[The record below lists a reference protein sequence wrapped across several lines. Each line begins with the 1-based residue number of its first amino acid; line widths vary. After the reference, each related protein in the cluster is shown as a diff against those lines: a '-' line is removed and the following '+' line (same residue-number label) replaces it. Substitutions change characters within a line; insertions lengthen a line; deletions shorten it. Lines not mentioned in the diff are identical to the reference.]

1 MICCLCTISIYIIS
15 ISLLFKKI
23 YGINKSKV
31 RFSGLHI
38 LQMIESWAPKNVPML
53 CLKFQNL
60 QMSPQKH
67 ETSVMVGPSIDHGY
81 LMLHTFL
88 TRKKYIPTL
97 YYYIIRCWLV
107 FFFTV
112 RKIYTHVPCYM
123 TIWTNQIRRFIK
135 KIIEYFSTHYTY
147 TCMKNT

>member
-1 MICCLCTISIYIIS
+1 MLFVHNINIYYFYQSSFQNFLWYKQIQS
-15 ISLLFKKI
+15 KI
-23 YGINKSKV
+23 FRPAYIAND
-31 RFSGLHI
+31 
-38 LQMIESWAPKNVPML
+38 IELSSKNVPML

-97 YYYIIRCWLV
+97 YYYIIRCWL
-107 FFFTV
+107 FFFHCE
-112 RKIYTHVPCYM
+112 KNMYACALLYDNL
-123 TIWTNQIRRFIK
+123 NQSDKAFYK
-135 KIIEYFSTHYTY
+135 K
-147 TCMKNT
+147 K

>member
-1 MICCLCTISIYIIS
+1 MLFVHNINIYYFYQSSFQKFLWYKQIQS
-15 ISLLFKKI
+15 KI
-23 YGINKSKV
+23 FRPAYIAND
-31 RFSGLHI
+31 
-38 LQMIESWAPKNVPML
+38 IELSSKNVPML

-97 YYYIIRCWLV
+97 YYYIIRCWL
-107 FFFTV
+107 FFFHCE
-112 RKIYTHVPCYM
+112 KNMYACALLYDNL
-123 TIWTNQIRRFIK
+123 NQSDKAFYK
-135 KIIEYFSTHYTY
+135 K
-147 TCMKNT
+147 K

>member
-1 MICCLCTISIYIIS
+1 MLFVHNINIYYFYQSSFQKFLWYKQIQSKIFRPAYIANDIELSSKKCTNAV
-15 ISLLFKKI
+15 FKIPKFT
-23 YGINKSKV
+23 NESSKT
-31 RFSGLHI
+31 RDFG
-38 LQMIESWAPKNVPML
+38 N
-53 CLKFQNL
+53 
-60 QMSPQKH
+60 
-67 ETSVMVGPSIDHGY
+67 GPSIDHGY

-97 YYYIIRCWLV
+97 YYYIIRWV
-107 FFFTV
+107 FFTV

>member
-1 MICCLCTISIYIIS
+1 MLFVHNINTYYFYQSSFQKFLWYKQIQSKIFRPAYIA
-15 ISLLFKKI
+15 
-23 YGINKSKV
+23 ND
-31 RFSGLHI
+31 
-38 LQMIESWAPKNVPML
+38 IELSSKNVPML

-97 YYYIIRCWLV
+97 YYYIIRCWLG
-107 FFFTV
+107 FFSLWE
-112 RKIYTHVPCYM
+112 KYTRMCLL
-123 TIWTNQIRRFIK
+123 IWQFEPIR
-135 KIIEYFSTHYTY
+135 
-147 TCMKNT
+147 

>member
-1 MICCLCTISIYIIS
+1 MLFVHNINIYYFYQSSFQNFLWYKQIQS
-15 ISLLFKKI
+15 KI
-23 YGINKSKV
+23 FRPAYIAND
-31 RFSGLHI
+31 
-38 LQMIESWAPKNVPML
+38 IELSSKNVPML

-107 FFFTV
+107 FFSLWE
-112 RKIYTHVPCYM
+112 KYTRMCLV
-123 TIWTNQIRRFIK
+123 IWQFEPIR
-135 KIIEYFSTHYTY
+135 
-147 TCMKNT
+147 

>member
-1 MICCLCTISIYIIS
+1 MLFVHNINIYYFYQKILWYKQIQSKIFRPAYIANDIELSSKKCTNAV
-15 ISLLFKKI
+15 FKIPKFT
-23 YGINKSKV
+23 NESSKT
-31 RFSGLHI
+31 RDFG
-38 LQMIESWAPKNVPML
+38 N
-53 CLKFQNL
+53 
-60 QMSPQKH
+60 
-67 ETSVMVGPSIDHGY
+67 GPSIDHGY

-97 YYYIIRCWLV
+97 YYYIIRWV
-107 FFFTV
+107 FFTV

>member
-1 MICCLCTISIYIIS
+1 MLFVHNINIYYFYQS
-15 ISLLFKKI
+15 SFQKI
-23 YGINKSKV
+23 LWYKQIQSKIF
-31 RFSGLHI
+31 RPAYI
-38 LQMIESWAPKNVPML
+38 ANDIELSSKNVPML

-123 TIWTNQIRRFIK
+123 TIWTYQIRRFIK
-135 KIIEYFSTHYTY
+135 KIIKYFSAHYTY

>member
-1 MICCLCTISIYIIS
+1 MLFVHNINIYYFYQSSFQKFLWYKQIQS
-15 ISLLFKKI
+15 KI
-23 YGINKSKV
+23 FRLAYIAND
-31 RFSGLHI
+31 
-38 LQMIESWAPKNVPML
+38 IELSSKNVPML

-97 YYYIIRCWLV
+97 YYYIIRCWL
-107 FFFTV
+107 FFFHCE
-112 RKIYTHVPCYM
+112 KNMYACALLYDNL
-123 TIWTNQIRRFIK
+123 NQSDKAFYK
-135 KIIEYFSTHYTY
+135 K
-147 TCMKNT
+147 K

>member
-1 MICCLCTISIYIIS
+1 MLFVHNINIYYFYQS
-15 ISLLFKKI
+15 SFQKI
-23 YGINKSKV
+23 LWYKQIQSKIF
-31 RFSGLHI
+31 RPAYI
-38 LQMIESWAPKNVPML
+38 ANDIELSSKNVPML

-97 YYYIIRCWLV
+97 YYYIIRCWLG
-107 FFFTV
+107 FFSLWE
-112 RKIYTHVPCYM
+112 KYTRMCLL
-123 TIWTNQIRRFIK
+123 IWQFEPIR
-135 KIIEYFSTHYTY
+135 
-147 TCMKNT
+147 

>member
-1 MICCLCTISIYIIS
+1 MLFVHNINIYYFYQS
-15 ISLLFKKI
+15 SFQKI
-23 YGINKSKV
+23 LWYKQIQSKIF
-31 RFSGLHI
+31 RPAYI
-38 LQMIESWAPKNVPML
+38 ANDIELSSKNVPML

-107 FFFTV
+107 FFHCEKNIHACAFL
-112 RKIYTHVPCYM
+112 YDNL
-123 TIWTNQIRRFIK
+123 NQSDKAFYK
-135 KIIEYFSTHYTY
+135 K
-147 TCMKNT
+147 K

>member
-1 MICCLCTISIYIIS
+1 MLFVHNINTYYFYQSSFQKILWYKQIQSKIFRPAYIA
-15 ISLLFKKI
+15 
-23 YGINKSKV
+23 ND
-31 RFSGLHI
+31 
-38 LQMIESWAPKNVPML
+38 IELSSKNVPML

-97 YYYIIRCWLV
+97 YYYIIRCWLG
-107 FFFTV
+107 FFSLWE
-112 RKIYTHVPCYM
+112 KYTRMCLV
-123 TIWTNQIRRFIK
+123 IWQFEPIR
-135 KIIEYFSTHYTY
+135 
-147 TCMKNT
+147 

>member
-1 MICCLCTISIYIIS
+1 MLFVHNINIYYFYQSSFQKFLWYKQIQS
-15 ISLLFKKI
+15 KI
-23 YGINKSKV
+23 FRPAYIAND
-31 RFSGLHI
+31 
-38 LQMIESWAPKNVPML
+38 IELSSKNVPML

-107 FFFTV
+107 FFSLWE
-112 RKIYTHVPCYM
+112 KYTRMCLV
-123 TIWTNQIRRFIK
+123 IWQFEPIR
-135 KIIEYFSTHYTY
+135 
-147 TCMKNT
+147 

>member
-1 MICCLCTISIYIIS
+1 MLFVHNINIYYFYQSSFQKFLWYKQIQS
-15 ISLLFKKI
+15 KI
-23 YGINKSKV
+23 FRPAYIAND
-31 RFSGLHI
+31 
-38 LQMIESWAPKNVPML
+38 IELSSKNVPML

-97 YYYIIRCWLV
+97 YYYIIRCWL
-107 FFFTV
+107 FFFHCE
-112 RKIYTHVPCYM
+112 KNMYACALLYDNL
-123 TIWTNQIRRFIK
+123 NQSDKAF
-135 KIIEYFSTHYTY
+135 Y
-147 TCMKNT
+147 

>member
-1 MICCLCTISIYIIS
+1 MLFVHNINIYYFYQSSFQKFLWYKQIQS
-15 ISLLFKKI
+15 KI
-23 YGINKSKV
+23 FRPAYIAND
-31 RFSGLHI
+31 
-38 LQMIESWAPKNVPML
+38 IELSSKNVPML

-81 LMLHTFL
+81 LLLHTFL

-107 FFFTV
+107 FFSLWE
-112 RKIYTHVPCYM
+112 KYTRMCLV
-123 TIWTNQIRRFIK
+123 IWQFEPIR
-135 KIIEYFSTHYTY
+135 
-147 TCMKNT
+147 

>member
-1 MICCLCTISIYIIS
+1 MLFVHNINIYYFYQKILWYKQIQSKIFRPAYIANDIELSSKKCTNAV
-15 ISLLFKKI
+15 FKIPKFT
-23 YGINKSKV
+23 NESSKT
-31 RFSGLHI
+31 RDFG
-38 LQMIESWAPKNVPML
+38 N
-53 CLKFQNL
+53 
-60 QMSPQKH
+60 
-67 ETSVMVGPSIDHGY
+67 GPSIDHGY

-107 FFFTV
+107 LFFTV

>member
-1 MICCLCTISIYIIS
+1 MLFVHNINTYYFYQSSFQKILWYKQIQSKIFRPAYIA
-15 ISLLFKKI
+15 
-23 YGINKSKV
+23 ND
-31 RFSGLHI
+31 
-38 LQMIESWAPKNVPML
+38 IELSSKNVPML

-97 YYYIIRCWLV
+97 YYYIIRCWLG
-107 FFFTV
+107 FFSLWE
-112 RKIYTHVPCYM
+112 KYTRMCLVICQFEP
-123 TIWTNQIRRFIK
+123 IRYGVLLK
-135 KIIEYFSTHYTY
+135 K
-147 TCMKNT
+147 

>member
-1 MICCLCTISIYIIS
+1 MLFVHNINIYYFYQS
-15 ISLLFKKI
+15 SFQKI
-23 YGINKSKV
+23 LWYKQIQSKIF
-31 RFSGLHI
+31 RPAYI
-38 LQMIESWAPKNVPML
+38 ANDIELSSKNVPML

-97 YYYIIRCWLV
+97 YYYIIRCWL
-107 FFFTV
+107 FFFSLWKKYIRMCLV
-112 RKIYTHVPCYM
+112 
-123 TIWTNQIRRFIK
+123 IWQFEPIR
-135 KIIEYFSTHYTY
+135 
-147 TCMKNT
+147 

>member
-1 MICCLCTISIYIIS
+1 MLFVHNINIYYFYQS
-15 ISLLFKKI
+15 SFQKI
-23 YGINKSKV
+23 LWYKQIQSKIF
-31 RFSGLHI
+31 RPAYI
-38 LQMIESWAPKNVPML
+38 ANDIELSSKNVPML

-107 FFFTV
+107 FFSLWE
-112 RKIYTHVPCYM
+112 KYTRMCLL
-123 TIWTNQIRRFIK
+123 IWQFEPIR
-135 KIIEYFSTHYTY
+135 
-147 TCMKNT
+147 

>member
-1 MICCLCTISIYIIS
+1 MLFVHNINIYYFYQSSFQNFLWYKQIQS
-15 ISLLFKKI
+15 KI
-23 YGINKSKV
+23 FRPAYIAND
-31 RFSGLHI
+31 
-38 LQMIESWAPKNVPML
+38 IELSSKNVPML

-97 YYYIIRCWLV
+97 YYYIIRCWL
-107 FFFTV
+107 FFFHCE
-112 RKIYTHVPCYM
+112 KNMYACALLYDNL
-123 TIWTNQIRRFIK
+123 NQSDKAF
-135 KIIEYFSTHYTY
+135 Y
-147 TCMKNT
+147 